1 MTAWKLGGGSETAN
15 MPVDQELYPDTTLD
29 PETPPQ
35 IPGESTPGRPP
46 EDMKVVR
53 MAIDDMPTEIQFSID
68 AELLAERTRIRKL
81 NAVIRRLGGA
91 D

>member
-1 MTAWKLGGGSETAN
+1 MTTWKSGGKLETAN
-15 MPVDQELYPDTTLD
+15 IPVDQGLYTALDPDT
-29 PETPPQ
+29 PPL
-35 IPGESTPGRPP
+35 IPGESTPGHPP

-53 MAIDDMPTEIQFSID
+53 MAVDDMPTEIQFSID
-68 AELLAERTRIRKL
+68 AELLAERARIRKL